1 MFLIEGLFKWKKSL
15 QQKMFG
21 PSRYACNYADRSRK
35 LQKADWVV
43 TSWQIEEERIGKPPL
58 ELSRIVKNLTSTSCR
73 GGANLKIS
81 IFLLNMFVFMLIELE
96 NHKNLQT
103 GCSWSLQIE
112 EEGKL
117 SSIDIYGQ
125 LLSDDPQSF

>member
-1 MFLIEGLFKWKKSL
+1 MT
-15 QQKMFG
+15 
-21 PSRYACNYADRSRK
+21 N
-35 LQKADWVV
+35 
-43 TSWQIEEERIGKPPL
+43 
-58 ELSRIVKNLTSTSCR
+58 LSYS

-112 EEGKL
+112 EEGKS